1 MEEKTPQNCARER
14 LEMEFRE
21 IDKNPPTHIS
31 FGPVSEDDMF
41 QWQGIIM
48 GPVDTLLDGYIF
60 QLSLK
65 FPSDYPFSPPQ
76 VKFQTKVYH
85 PNVDEAGTIDISL
98 LGEKWSPA
106 ITIEKLL
113 LSISSILWD
122 PILEDTQ
129 NPITD
134 GYWE

>member
-1 MEEKTPQNCARER
+1 MDAKTAQHYARER
-14 LEMEFRE
+14 LEKEFRE

-48 GPVDTLLDGYIF
+48 GPMDTPFEGYIF
-60 QLSLK
+60 QLSLQ

-85 PNVDEAGTIDISL
+85 PNVDEVGIVNISL
-98 LGEKWSPA
+98 LGEQWSPA
-106 ITIEKLL
+106 ITIETLL
-113 LSISSILWD
+113 LSISSILLD
-122 PILEDTQ
+122 PMLEDAQ
-129 NPITD
+129 NPTSD
-134 GYWE
+134 YYWE